1 MWLCHWQCWLDN
13 QLDFPMVR
21 RTPTSSANNWEAER
35 FWQGSNDRRGWCVYW
50 GKYRSH
56 QSFSLT
62 ARIFLSMNCISTH
75 KTTGICFQKS
85 TKDVFPA
92 AKNITDATRSNVRL
106 QAGIHIWCS
115 SCLNNNDSPKKWGKQ
130 NSQAQSLKYTF
141 LQWSLVKTTPPDK
154 ILDLKHSLLL
164 TGCFLA
170 SCSV

>member
-1 MWLCHWQCWLDN
+1 
-13 QLDFPMVR
+13 
-21 RTPTSSANNWEAER
+21 
-35 FWQGSNDRRGWCVYW
+35 
-50 GKYRSH
+50 
-56 QSFSLT
+56 
-62 ARIFLSMNCISTH
+62 MNCISTH

-154 ILDLKHSLLL
+154 ILDLKHSSPFNRLFSGFLLSL
-164 TGCFLA
+164 ICQILKVRHQWHKHKHKHLYRNIQPLIGCVWLRCPVRWSLA
-170 SCSV
+170 VIHASSPAALQ